1 MPEFPRP
8 QPAPRPLPP
17 AAAISAYR
25 NALLRDAPSE
35 ERERLAAWLDPEQVA
50 WLDLF
55 RAAQR
60 EPMRPEPA
68 FITRLD
74 RIVAAA
80 PGPTSAA
87 PKLETLGPLRLSRS
101 HAVNG
106 LHPSIDTHVPRQK
119 WPRLDPRLAVGYLAT
134 AALLFLV
141 VAAGLYAF
149 GPLRPRPQGIML
161 GAPVAS
167 QLEFLWESNGGS
179 DPRSAISSA
188 YGVGVDPAGN
198 VWVSDDK
205 DRFHIV
211 APDGTFREIWG
222 TPGSDEGEFD
232 FHAASSSISRDYGDV
247 AFDAEGN
254 IYIADT
260 GNTRIQKF
268 APDRTFLLAWG
279 SEGETDGQF
288 LSPSSIAIGADGV
301 VYVGDDARGDIQKFD
316 GDGRYL
322 GAIGEF
328 GMDEGELF
336 NPSGVAV
343 AGNGDVLV
351 ADYSNYR
358 IQRFTSSGTL
368 LDAWG
373 ESGAADGQ
381 FNQPNGVAVD
391 ELGRVYVADDLNNRV
406 QVFSPDG
413 QFLAKAGSYG
423 SDPGDLDDPLGVAVG
438 PDGTAYVSDR
448 NGIQAF
454 RLTAAGGG

>member
-8 QPAPRPLPP
+8 QPAPQPLPP

-25 NALLRDAPSE
+25 DALLRDAPPE
-35 ERERLAAWLDPEQVA
+35 ERERLAAPLDPELVA
-50 WLDLF
+50 WLDIF

-60 EPMRPEPA
+60 ESMRPDPS

-74 RIVAAA
+74 RVVAAA
-80 PGPTSAA
+80 PDPASAA
-87 PKLETLGPLRLSRS
+87 PALETLGPLRLSRS

-106 LHPSIDTHVPRQK
+106 RHAPPDSTVQRLN
-119 WPRLDPRLAVGYLAT
+119 WPRLDPRLALGYLAT
-134 AALLFLV
+134 AALLVLV

-149 GPLRPRPQGIML
+149 GPLRPRLQRIML

-188 YGVGVDPAGN
+188 YGVGVDPAGDI
-198 VWVSDDK
+198 WVSDDK

-222 TPGSDEGEFD
+222 TPGSAEGEFD
-232 FHAASSSISRDYGDV
+232 FHAANSSVARDYGDV

-254 IYIADT
+254 IYVADT
-260 GNTRIQKF
+260 SNSRIQKF

-279 SEGETDGQF
+279 SEGEGNGQF
-288 LSPSSIAIGADGV
+288 LSPSSIAIGNDGV

-316 GDGRYL
+316 GDGQYL
-322 GAIGEF
+322 GTIGEY
-328 GMDEGELF
+328 GMETGQLF
-336 NPSGVAV
+336 NPSGVV
-343 AGNGDVLV
+343 VTGNGDVLV
-351 ADYSNYR
+351 ADYSNFR
-358 IQRFTSSGTL
+358 IQRFTSSGEF

-373 ESGAADGQ
+373 QHGTEDGQ
-381 FNQPNGVAVD
+381 FNQPNDVAVD
-391 ELGRVYVADDLNNRV
+391 EFGRVYVADDFNNRV

-413 QFLAKAGSYG
+413 RFLAKAGTQG
-423 SDPGDLDDPLGVAVG
+423 SDPGELDDPLGVAVG

-454 RLTAAGGG
+454 RLTD